1 MFNPFNPSSQQ
12 SNDGSYNVNAAP
24 GAKVD
29 YSVHTAAPIHPLQFD
44 PDDLKHVIEC
54 FSDNL
59 DEAAT
64 RLSDLVNI
72 DKAVKNELNGL
83 SDDYFEH
90 MTDRL
95 MPYLDQIRT
104 FLIDHKN
111 KVLRKKYQE
120 SVLVLKGRII
130 AYRKDFESFDRVM
143 EHLASDIYGKCKQHN
158 GVSMLLVSVF
168 LDYMYFTCDIGK
180 TK

>member
-1 MFNPFNPSSQQ
+1 MAKLFDSTHQTNIG
-12 SNDGSYNVNAAP
+12 SNNINAAP
-24 GAKVD
+24 NANV
-29 YSVHTAAPIHPLQFD
+29 SVQVLPPPHPLQFD
-44 PDDLKHVIEC
+44 PEDLRHVIEC

-64 RLSDLVNI
+64 RLEDLVNI

-83 SDDYFEH
+83 TDEYFECL
-90 MTDRL
+90 TDRL
-95 MPYLDQIRT
+95 MPYLDQIRI
-104 FLIDHKN
+104 FLVDHKN
-111 KVLRKKYQE
+111 QSLRKKYQE
-120 SVLVLKGRII
+120 TVLVLKTRII
-130 AYRKDFESFDRVM
+130 ANRKHFSSFDEVM
-143 EHLASDIYGKCKQHN
+143 EHLAQDIYKQCKHHR